1 VNLFPVHPPPLALIV
16 QDTAPAEVPDLG
28 ARLAGVAAQ
37 LAAGLALVAISAL
50 TVFVYWQLLKIT
62 LKNPS
67 AEKVAMVVLIPM
79 LAAFFVGAAPDLID
93 ISYSYGQ
100 SFLGGTP

>member
-1 VNLFPVHPPPLALIV
+1 
-16 QDTAPAEVPDLG
+16 
-28 ARLAGVAAQ
+28 
-37 LAAGLALVAISAL
+37 
-50 TVFVYWQLLKIT
+50 VFVYWQLLKIT

-100 SFLGGTP
+100 SFLGSTP